1 MLGLIKKK
9 ANTLLGIDISSTS
22 VKLLELSRSGGRYK
36 VEAYAVEPLPPNAVV
51 EKNIVELEGVG
62 QALSRVLVKAKT
74 NLKSAVVAVA
84 GSAVITKTIE
94 MEAGLSEDE
103 LENQLK
109 IEADQYIPYPLEE
122 VAIDFEVQ
130 GLSARNPERV
140 DVLLAACRKE
150 NVEVREAALAL
161 AGLTAKVVDVEAY
174 ALERSYA
181 LLSSQLGADTDQLT
195 VAVVDIGATMTTLPA
210 GRAIRNIDFQ
220 RGEKGEGNVVIDL
233 SDPTLSPDIQEQGGK
248 IRLDF
253 AKTQLPDALRVRLDV
268 KDFATPVQFVN
279 ASAQSDRTSI
289 TIEPSG
295 LYDYLVYQTDNRLTV
310 SIKPMTTED
319 AERRKKDNFAYTGEK
334 LSLNFQDI
342 DVRSV
347 LQLIADFTDL
357 NLVASDTVQG
367 NITLRLQ
374 NVPWDQALD
383 LVLKTKG
390 LDKRKLGNVLL
401 VAPADEIAARERQ
414 ELEAQKQIAELAPL
428 RRELIQVNYAK
439 AADIAKL
446 FQSVTSDGGQEGKE
460 GGRGSI
466 TVDDRTN
473 SIIAYQPQERLDE
486 LRRIVSQLDIP
497 VRQVMIE
504 ARIVE
509 ANVGYDKSLGV
520 RWGGAYHK
528 GNWRGYG
535 KDGNIGIKD
544 EDGMNCGPIAGNCT
558 FPTTGTSKSPSPFV
572 DIGAK
577 DATSGIG
584 IGFITDN
591 IILDLQLSA
600 MEKTG
605 NGEIVSQPKVVT
617 SDKETAKILKG
628 QEVPYQEASSSGAT
642 STSFKEAAL
651 SLEVTPQITPD
662 NRIIVEVKV
671 TKDAPDFDRA
681 LNGVPP
687 INKNEVNAKIL
698 VNDGET
704 IVIGGVFSNTQSK
717 SVDKVPFLGDLP
729 YLGRLFRR
737 DTVSDVKNELLVFLT
752 PRIMN
757 NQAIAIGR

>member
-1 MLGLIKKK
+1 M
-9 ANTLLGIDISSTS
+9 
-22 VKLLELSRSGGRYK
+22 
-36 VEAYAVEPLPPNAVV
+36 
-51 EKNIVELEGVG
+51 
-62 QALSRVLVKAKT
+62 
-74 NLKSAVVAVA
+74 
-84 GSAVITKTIE
+84 
-94 MEAGLSEDE
+94 
-103 LENQLK
+103 
-109 IEADQYIPYPLEE
+109 
-122 VAIDFEVQ
+122 
-130 GLSARNPERV
+130 
-140 DVLLAACRKE
+140 
-150 NVEVREAALAL
+150 
-161 AGLTAKVVDVEAY
+161 
-174 ALERSYA
+174 
-181 LLSSQLGADTDQLT
+181 
-195 VAVVDIGATMTTLPA
+195 
-210 GRAIRNIDFQ
+210 
-220 RGEKGEGNVVIDL
+220 
-233 SDPTLSPDIQEQGGK
+233 
-248 IRLDF
+248 
-253 AKTQLPDALRVRLDV
+253 
-268 KDFATPVQFVN
+268 QFVN

-446 FQSVTSDGGQEGKE
+446 FQSVTSSGEEKE
-460 GGRGSI
+460 NSRGSI

-520 RWGGAYHK
+520 RWGGAYHN
-528 GNWRGYG
+528 GNWNSYG
-535 KDGNIGIKD
+535 KNGNMGIKD
-544 EDGMNCGPIAGNCT
+544 KEGYNCGPFQGQCT
-558 FPTTGTSKSPSPFV
+558 FPTRDNSPTPFV
-572 DIGAK
+572 DMGAK
-577 DATSGIG
+577 DASSGIG

-605 NGEIVSQPKVVT
+605 NGEVVSQPKVVT

-628 QEVPYQEASSSGAT
+628 SEIPYQEASSSGAT

-651 SLEVTPQITPD
+651 PLEVTPQITPD

-671 TKDAPDFDRA
+671 TKDAPDFQNA

-704 IVIGGVFSNTQSK
+704 IVIGGVFSNTQTK
-717 SVDKVPFLGDLP
+717 AVDKVPFLGDLP

-737 DTVSDVKNELLVFLT
+737 DTVSDTKTNFWFS
-752 PRIMN
+752 
-757 NQAIAIGR
+757 

>member
-1 MLGLIKKK
+1 MNSGLSR
-9 ANTLLGIDISSTS
+9 LGI
-22 VKLLELSRSGGRYK
+22 
-36 VEAYAVEPLPPNAVV
+36 A
-51 EKNIVELEGVG
+51 
-62 QALSRVLVKAKT
+62 
-74 NLKSAVVAVA
+74 
-84 GSAVITKTIE
+84 
-94 MEAGLSEDE
+94 
-103 LENQLK
+103 
-109 IEADQYIPYPLEE
+109 
-122 VAIDFEVQ
+122 
-130 GLSARNPERV
+130 
-140 DVLLAACRKE
+140 LLAAMFAPALLAADLEKLD
-150 NVEVREAALAL
+150 VAALPGDRVELKLQFDEPVAAPRGYTIEQPARIAL
-161 AGLTAKVVDVEAY
+161 DLPGVQNKLGTKNRELSVGNTRSVTVVEAKDRTRLIINLTTLSSY
-174 ALERSYA
+174 TTRVEGNNLFVVVGNSPAGASVASAAPVKASPAPASYA
-181 LLSSQLGADTDQLT
+181 QPIKPKPY
-195 VAVVDIGATMTTLPA
+195 VPA

-310 SIKPMTTED
+310 SIKPMTMED

-347 LQLIADFTDL
+347 LQLIADL

-446 FQSVTSDGGQEGKE
+446 FQSVTSSGEEKE
-460 GGRGSI
+460 NSRGSI

-520 RWGGAYHK
+520 RWGGAYHN
-528 GNWRGYG
+528 GNWNSYG
-535 KDGNIGIKD
+535 KNGNMGIKD
-544 EDGMNCGPIAGNCT
+544 KEGYNCGPFQGQCT
-558 FPTTGTSKSPSPFV
+558 FPTRDNSPTPFV
-572 DIGAK
+572 DMGAK

-605 NGEIVSQPKVVT
+605 NGEVVSQPKVVT

-628 QEVPYQEASSSGAT
+628 SEIPYQEASSSGAT

-671 TKDAPDFDRA
+671 TKDAPDFQNA

-704 IVIGGVFSNTQSK
+704 IVIGGVFSNTQTK
-717 SVDKVPFLGDLP
+717 AVDKVPFLGDLP

-737 DTVSDVKNELLVFLT
+737 DTVSDTKNELLVFLT